1 MKDYNIE
8 TTNLFYVSNFN
19 VIGGVET
26 FIYELARKYH
36 DKDITIVYK
45 TGNHRQ
51 IERIAKFVRIIK
63 FDGQQIKAKKA
74 FFNYETDIIDNIDA
88 DDYTQIIHAMFKT
101 NRITPKINNKI
112 NHFFAVSDIAA
123 SEFYE
128 LTGIKPKVVRNPLQ
142 ITEDEKKPVMILV
155 SATRLTQEK
164 GKDRMEKL
172 ANLLTQNGIDFM
184 WLVFTNDTEA
194 INNPNIVYV
203 KPRLNV
209 RQYLNELKKCSNVY
223 GVQLS
228 DCEGDCYFTRE
239 CEALG
244 IPLLA
249 TPIESFKEQKLVDGV
264 NCYYLP
270 FDMQDI
276 DIDKIVNNKL
286 SYVGYIRDDN
296 WDKELIDVKSDY
308 KEVNMKVKLKCVR
321 SYFDIETETT
331 RNLNEEFIVSRER
344 ADTLLNNPNNI
355 VEFVEYIETP
365 KKEKAVKPRKKV
377 EKR

>member
-1 MKDYNIE
+1 MKNYDIE
-8 TTNLFYVSNFN
+8 TANLFYVSNFN

-26 FIYELARKYH
+26 YIYELVRKYK
-36 DKDITIVYK
+36 DKDITILYK
-45 TGNHRQ
+45 TGHYKQ
-51 IERIAKFVRIIK
+51 IERIAKFARIIK
-63 FDGQQIKAKKA
+63 YKGQIIKAKRA
-74 FFNYETDIIDNIDA
+74 FFNYETDIIKNIDA
-88 DDYTQIIHAMFKT
+88 DDYVQVIHAMYKT
-101 NRITPKINNKI
+101 NKIKPHINEMI
-112 NHFFAVSDIAA
+112 NHYYAVSDIAA
-123 SEFYE
+123 KEFYE
-128 LTGIKPKVVRNPLQ
+128 LTGIKPKVVRNPMQ
-142 ITEDEKKPVMILV
+142 ITEDEKKPIMILI
-155 SATRLTQEK
+155 SATRLTREK
-164 GKDRMEKL
+164 GKERIEKL
-172 ANLLTQNGIDFM
+172 ANILTQKNVDYL
-184 WLVFTNDTEA
+184 WLIFTNDTEA
-194 INNPNIVYV
+194 INNPNVAYI

-244 IPLLA
+244 IPLLV
-249 TPIESFKEQKLVDGV
+249 TPIESFKEQKLIDGV

-270 FDMQDI
+270 FDMQNI
-276 DIDKIVNNKL
+276 DIEKIVNHKL
-286 SYVGYIRDDN
+286 NYVGYIRDDN
-296 WDKELIDVKSDY
+296 WDKELIDVKSNY